1 MTASHAEPRAARWRR
16 RLTPRRLFPV
26 LEAVRG
32 YGRRTLTADLTAG
45 LTVGAVLI
53 PQGMAYALL
62 AGLPP
67 EAGLYAAVL
76 PLLAY
81 AALGGSRQLGVGPT
95 AISSLL
101 VAAGLAPLAGGD
113 IRLYVA
119 LAGTLAVMVGLMRIA
134 MGLGRLGF
142 MVNFLSRPVLS
153 GFTSAAA
160 IIIAISQLK
169 HLLGIPLR
177 QSEHVHVVVG
187 DAIRNLGQIHVWTV
201 AVGAAGVVLLW
212 ALRHWRPD
220 WPGTLLVVLAA
231 TGAVVAFG
239 LESRGVKV
247 VGEIPRGLPPLA
259 LPRADLGHLQTLLPT
274 AVAITMLGFIESIA
288 IAKVFAQRHG
298 YTIRP
303 NRELVA
309 IGVATVAAGVSHSY
323 PVSGSFSRTAVNAS
337 TGARTQLAAV
347 VSAIVVALTLV
358 VLTPM
363 FRPLPNAVLASIVVM
378 AVAGLVDVKEARRLY
393 RVKRSDFYLLV
404 LCFASTLFLGIQF
417 GILISVVAS
426 LVVVL
431 RQTTRPNIAILG
443 RVPGTTAFRSIERSP
458 DVVTTDGVVVLRID
472 APLYFANAEF
482 VKEELRRVEVRQR
495 GRLRVLVLDASS
507 VNDLDSSADLSLREM
522 ADEFASRGVDL
533 YLANV
538 KAMILDV
545 MRRSGFHDHLG
556 ADHFFLSTHEAV
568 DRAQAM
574 FHGAEVRL
582 DLEPE
587 VSVELP
593 VEEPR

>member
-1 MTASHAEPRAARWRR
+1 
-16 RLTPRRLFPV
+16 
-26 LEAVRG
+26 
-32 YGRRTLTADLTAG
+32 
-45 LTVGAVLI
+45 
-53 PQGMAYALL
+53 
-62 AGLPP
+62 
-67 EAGLYAAVL
+67 
-76 PLLAY
+76 
-81 AALGGSRQLGVGPT
+81 
-95 AISSLL
+95 
-101 VAAGLAPLAGGD
+101 
-113 IRLYVA
+113 
-119 LAGTLAVMVGLMRIA
+119 
-134 MGLGRLGF
+134 
-142 MVNFLSRPVLS
+142 
-153 GFTSAAA
+153 
-160 IIIAISQLK
+160 
-169 HLLGIPLR
+169 
-177 QSEHVHVVVG
+177 
-187 DAIRNLGQIHVWTV
+187 
-201 AVGAAGVVLLW
+201 
-212 ALRHWRPD
+212 
-220 WPGTLLVVLAA
+220 
-231 TGAVVAFG
+231 
-239 LESRGVKV
+239 
-247 VGEIPRGLPPLA
+247 
-259 LPRADLGHLQTLLPT
+259 
-274 AVAITMLGFIESIA
+274 
-288 IAKVFAQRHG
+288 
-298 YTIRP
+298 
-303 NRELVA
+303 
-309 IGVATVAAGVSHSY
+309 
-323 PVSGSFSRTAVNAS
+323 
-337 TGARTQLAAV
+337 
-347 VSAIVVALTLV
+347 
-358 VLTPM
+358 M